1 MKSIVLAASMF
12 ALAAAQATV
21 SSDRAKTKDWFLD
34 NVYGRRPAAA
44 ENVAARF
51 VELDP
56 PRETKD
62 GKAIRR
68 RVKVEYSGPL
78 GDGSFSFLAFI
89 PKSDKPVPAAV
100 LLCNRPEAM
109 PIDDDSKAAT
119 DFWPRDEIVGRGYAA
134 IAFYLSDLA
143 AETYRAETALA
154 SGVFKVFGPKYAER
168 KPSDWGVLSAWAWGA
183 SRVMDWIERTPE
195 LDAKK
200 VMVVGHSRGGKCAL
214 VAGIVD
220 ERFAMVCANNSGR
233 GGAQLNKMRLPLSE
247 PWDAFR
253 YWGVG
258 YWFAEGYERVFG
270 GGADWSAPY
279 DQDDWLA
286 LVSPRILCVGSGA
299 ADDWAGPEA
308 ECAAAK
314 SAEAAWWRDGAPENC
329 QYGVREGDHGL
340 LLVDWRRY
348 LDFADA
354 RWRGTTVVV
363 DGNDSAAIQ
372 RALDM
377 KARPLTVVIPKGV
390 YDVTSTLRI
399 GSHTTIKA
407 HPEARLVLN
416 GGVRHRAGDFLLSNA
431 DEKGGNEDI
440 AIEGGVWDGNKEI
453 GFNLKEPP
461 ERKFHPDAWSGV
473 TLNFRKVKNLRLHDM
488 TLANSVTFNARF
500 CEVDDFDIR
509 RIKIVSPVVKN
520 NQVGL
525 HFGGF
530 TFNGVVDGVEAVTKG
545 QTNDDLIALSADDLL
560 TRHEN
565 RGTVNGPI
573 TNVVVR
579 NVRAEDCHCLVRLQ
593 RAYNH
598 IRDVTIENCEAG
610 CRYSAV
616 NGDDARKWIANG
628 GASGGTA
635 EGSLPPSTG
644 ALENVLVRNVRCWAT
659 ARNGFPLVKIDGVLR
674 GRGVEFDGFVR
685 DMAKDVDPDRPL
697 AADRRTLEIM
707 GADGLPAQPAWNRGR
722 PHFNG
727 PKVFG
732 ATPGRLFR
740 FVFPVRG
747 AREGL
752 AFSVAKG
759 ALPDGVALDAGSGL
773 LSGRADAG
781 EYAFTVRAENR
792 EGAAERDFRL
802 IVGEGKLMLTPQLG
816 WSSWNAYA
824 NDISGEIALNEAQAM
839 VEKGLA
845 SRGYAAINIDAGWQ
859 GDREQWGDHA
869 LLANAKFPDIQGL
882 FAKIHALGLRVGLY
896 SSPMIFTW
904 GSAESVLYQG
914 STTFPVDYSEPGHN
928 YGIGKTH
935 KERADAALWAKWGV
949 DYIKYDWG
957 CDTKPKF
964 AKRMREALDATGRDV
979 YLSVCTDCL
988 VEDAEEH
995 AKYAQIVRGNRD
1007 IVDRWKTGGDKP
1019 HGVADM
1025 IPYQRPWLGHVRPGF
1040 WYDLDMMGLGP
1051 MYLGGHGQCFDER
1064 QKRVVKRIGSNLTH
1078 NETAFHFLYW
1088 AFSSNP
1094 IHLSCRMT
1102 ELDDF
1107 TLNVISDERAL
1118 EVLNDYPFAAPQF
1131 EDRGDGVVVGIR
1143 RLSDGRVAKA
1153 YFNFADECRE
1163 TDGIFL
1169 PPHFARLMLSDL

>member
-1 MKSIVLAASMF
+1 MTRIASAAVLFAAV
-12 ALAAAQATV
+12 AAQAAAPA
-21 SSDRAKTKDWFLD
+21 DRAPARDWFFD

-62 GKAIRR
+62 GKAVRH

-78 GDGSFSFLAFI
+78 GNGSFTFLAYI

-100 LLCNRPEAM
+100 LLCNRPGVM
-109 PIDDDSKAAT
+109 PIDDDGKAAT
-119 DFWPRDEIVGRGYAA
+119 GFWPRDEIVGRGYAA

-143 AETYRAETALA
+143 AETYRPETALT
-154 SGVFKVFGPKYAER
+154 SGVFKAFGPKYAER
-168 KPSDWGVLSAWAWGA
+168 KPSDWGVLSAWAWGS

-214 VAGIVD
+214 VAGIAD
-220 ERFAMVCANNSGR
+220 ERFAMVCANDSGC
-233 GGAQLNKMRLPLSE
+233 GGAKLNKMDLPKSE

-258 YWFAEGYERVFG
+258 YWFAAGYERVFCN
-270 GGADWSAPY
+270 GADKSAPY

-308 ECAAAK
+308 ECAAVK
-314 SAEAAWWRDGAPENC
+314 SAEAAWWRAGAPENV
-329 QYGVREGDHGL
+329 QYGVREGGHGL
-340 LLVDWRRY
+340 ELEDWRRY

-354 RWRGTTVVV
+354 RWRGRTVVV

-372 RALDM
+372 RALDA
-377 KARPLTVVIPKGV
+377 KERPLTVVIPKGV
-390 YDVTSTLRI
+390 YDVTSTLRV

-416 GGVRHRAGDFLLSNA
+416 GGVRRRAGDFLLSNA

-453 GFNLKEPP
+453 GFNLKEPQ

-500 CEVDDFDIR
+500 CEVDGFDIR

-520 NQVGL
+520 NQDGL

-545 QTNDDLIALSADDLL
+545 QTNDDLIALNADDSL

-579 NVRAEDCHCLVRLQ
+579 NVRAEDCHCLVRLL
-593 RAYNH
+593 RAYNP

-610 CRYSAV
+610 CRYNAV
-616 NGDDARKWIANG
+616 NGDDARKWIAHG

-727 PKVFG
+727 PKVSG
-732 ATPGRLFR
+732 ATP
-740 FVFPVRG
+740 
-747 AREGL
+747 
-752 AFSVAKG
+752 
-759 ALPDGVALDAGSGL
+759 
-773 LSGRADAG
+773 
-781 EYAFTVRAENR
+781 
-792 EGAAERDFRL
+792 
-802 IVGEGKLMLTPQLG
+802 
-816 WSSWNAYA
+816 
-824 NDISGEIALNEAQAM
+824 
-839 VEKGLA
+839 
-845 SRGYAAINIDAGWQ
+845 
-859 GDREQWGDHA
+859 
-869 LLANAKFPDIQGL
+869 
-882 FAKIHALGLRVGLY
+882 
-896 SSPMIFTW
+896 
-904 GSAESVLYQG
+904 
-914 STTFPVDYSEPGHN
+914 
-928 YGIGKTH
+928 
-935 KERADAALWAKWGV
+935 
-949 DYIKYDWG
+949 
-957 CDTKPKF
+957 
-964 AKRMREALDATGRDV
+964 RM
-979 YLSVCTDCL
+979 
-988 VEDAEEH
+988 
-995 AKYAQIVRGNRD
+995 
-1007 IVDRWKTGGDKP
+1007 W
-1019 HGVADM
+1019 
-1025 IPYQRPWLGHVRPGF
+1025 
-1040 WYDLDMMGLGP
+1040 
-1051 MYLGGHGQCFDER
+1051 FDE
-1064 QKRVVKRIGSNLTH
+1064 KLKMVVKREGVCLTQ
-1078 NETAFHFLYW
+1078 NEREFLAVYCEFTQKCVPEERAPELMNTG
-1088 AFSSNP
+1088 AFS
-1094 IHLSCRMT
+1094 
-1102 ELDDF
+1102 
-1107 TLNVISDERAL
+1107 
-1118 EVLNDYPFAAPQF
+1118 APEF
-1131 EDRGDGVVVGIR
+1131 EDRGGGMVVGTR

-1163 TDGIFL
+1163 ADGIFL
-1169 PPHFARLMLSDL
+1169 PPHFARLMLPDL